1 MKAPFYRA
9 GVLSRWQ
16 PSPSLPETLAL
27 KTGNVPVLFLRKPS
41 ARRYILRV
49 KDDGVLRVTIPRG
62 GSRGDAQEFA
72 LRNADWIQKQF
83 EKAQSRAQLP
93 EAWQHGTEILFRGNW
108 IQLEV
113 RDDLITFADQ
123 SLPLPLS
130 EEDIRRCVIGHLQAL
145 AVRELRQRTIELAN
159 SHELVIHRVTIRSQR
174 SRWGSCSIK
183 AHISLNWRLIQTPP
197 YVSDYII
204 LHELMHLKEMNHS
217 PRFWKCVAEVCPDY
231 QRAETWL
238 KTCGR
243 NMLQ

>member
-1 MKAPFYRA
+1 MKAPICVA
-9 GVLSRWQ
+9 GVVSRGQ
-16 PSPSLPETLAL
+16 PAPCPPETLAL
-27 KTGNVPVLFLRKPS
+27 GTGKVPVLFFRKPS
-41 ARRYILRV
+41 AKRYILRV

-62 GSRGDAQEFA
+62 GSKGDAQEFA

-83 EKAQSRAQLP
+83 EKAKNLPRLP
-93 EAWQHGTEILFRGNW
+93 EVWQHGTEILFRGNW
-108 IQLEV
+108 VRLEV
-113 RDDLITFADQ
+113 RDGSIFFADQ

-130 EEDIRRCVIGHLQAL
+130 GQDIRPCTIRHLQAL
-145 AVRELRQRTIELAN
+145 AVRELGQRTIELAQ
-159 SHELVIHRVTIRSQR
+159 SHQLVVRRVTIRNQR

-183 AHISLNWRLIQTPP
+183 AHISLNWRLIQTPA
-197 YVSDYII
+197 YVADYIV

-238 KTCGR
+238 KTHGR